1 MATACSSART
11 LRVASVA
18 SFLLAFP
25 LCLVHGVLSHDPV
38 PAVGLVPLTSSA
50 SAALF
55 FLLRRPRRRPGRS
68 DDEGT
73 SETAERASE
82 ETEDLEAR
90 RPIIVFLVDA
100 AHAVALMVVLV
111 FTWIQHRGK
120 GNVALSMLAAYATI
134 PLLVD
139 L

>member
-25 LCLVHGVLSHDPV
+25 LCLIHGVLSHDPA
-38 PAVGLVPLTSSA
+38 PAVGLVPLSSSA
-50 SAALF
+50 AAALF
-55 FLLRRPRRRPGRS
+55 FLRRPRHRPGRS
-68 DDEGT
+68 DDEGIR
-73 SETAERASE
+73 ETAERSSE
-82 ETEDLEAR
+82 ETEDLAAR
-90 RPIIVFLVDA
+90 RPIIVFLADV
-100 AHAVALMVVLV
+100 AHGVALMVVLV
-111 FTWIQHRGK
+111 FTWIQHRGR